1 MGVGVGFLSG
11 MHLKTLLLLSL
22 FVIVGTPAW
31 ATSQQPREL
40 AERASCF
47 VCKQGQYSFEC
58 NPQEID
64 CPGGYCDSVCP
75 DCPPGTCAPLIETI
89 NCTVCSA
96 GYYTA
101 DYGTT
106 NCSACNAGSYSK
118 SPAVYMPP
126 EVIKN
131 NSAASKKSD
140 IHAFGLILWE
150 TWTGQELFSGVSDL
164 ELECSISGGLWP
176 RIPPEPETPPAL
188 KHLMILCWNED
199 PKMRPD
205 ACYVVDQVTDIRR
218 YYKTY
223 LQVQQRR
230 LVNGT

>member
-1 MGVGVGFLSG
+1 
-11 MHLKTLLLLSL
+11 
-22 FVIVGTPAW
+22 
-31 ATSQQPREL
+31 
-40 AERASCF
+40 
-47 VCKQGQYSFEC
+47 
-58 NPQEID
+58 
-64 CPGGYCDSVCP
+64 
-75 DCPPGTCAPLIETI
+75 
-89 NCTVCSA
+89 
-96 GYYTA
+96 
-101 DYGTT
+101 
-106 NCSACNAGSYSK
+106 
-118 SPAVYMPP
+118 MPP

-150 TWTGQELFSGVSDL
+150 TWTGQELFSGVPDL
-164 ELECSISGGLWP
+164 ELERSISGGLWP

-199 PKMRPD
+199 PKIVRFFHYYCYPPFVSPSPPEKKRPD
-205 ACYVVDQVTDIRR
+205 ACYVLDQVTDIRR